1 MSTGSLL
8 CCLAPG
14 WRNGRRDGFKIR
26 WRQLHEGSSPLPG
39 TTRFFFGRRHRAN
52 PPNPMDTLARALLP
66 TLLHELA
73 NTTQLLTGLHALTTM
88 ADGEELLANHEEELA
103 RAGNDAQRLGW
114 LLGVLGA
121 AGGHD
126 VLLARR
132 EQAGLDWIVSLV
144 TKAARREERPLPT
157 APATLPRLMGCT
169 PDGWSVPWAVGSLL
183 WQVGEQPNPGAWNF
197 RMETEGWRLALPGC
211 DPAEL
216 VERVPGAKLVDR
228 TDGPGADL
236 LLPAGYLSQP

>member
-1 MSTGSLL
+1 
-8 CCLAPG
+8 
-14 WRNGRRDGFKIR
+14 
-26 WRQLHEGSSPLPG
+26 
-39 TTRFFFGRRHRAN
+39 
-52 PPNPMDTLARALLP
+52 MDTLARALLP

-88 ADGEELLANHEEELA
+88 ADGEELLANHEAELS

-144 TKAARREERPLPT
+144 TKAAIREERHQPT

-197 RMETEGWRLALPGC
+197 RKETDGWRLALPGC

-236 LLPAGYLSQP
+236 LLPTDYLSQP